1 MKRYI
6 ILLFFCLTQIVL
18 IYPQTFTYKGK
29 DLFGTQQFLKDSLQR
44 STNLLFHDLDADGD
58 QDLILSGIDSIKY
71 DQSGNITSF
80 SQISYFISVQENI
93 GTRKIPKFAARKI
106 FMDSFPFR
114 KGYFIPAA
122 GDLNDDHK
130 LDFIVSSG
138 LDSNKNMTTLYY
150 QRKETSGKD
159 QFNIISGDMLGLDPF
174 VSGSFFTPSLAD
186 MDKDGDLDIF
196 MSGYF
201 LDRTDAGDK
210 IQRPVFLYAKNTGTK
225 SNPVF
230 IGWYQ
235 NTNGLDKSIGETQLI
250 SIGDIDNDNDNDFI
264 SLTNS
269 NSVSKLLFLENIARP
284 DGKAD
289 FKLSKPLTGIPTT
302 KTGERYYPPALVD
315 IDGDGD
321 LDLFMLQDLSKTA
334 TGIGFYENNLCVAK
348 STQLTRTICEGDSIV
363 VGNQKFTQTGQYDVF
378 LKASN
383 LCDSTVKLNLTV
395 NPKATTNLVKS
406 ICAGEEFTIGNV
418 KFNQTGQ
425 YEVKLKASNLCDSIV
440 KLNLTVHPIPTT
452 NLVKSL
458 CSGDEFTI
466 GNVKFN
472 QTGQYEVKLKSSN
485 GCDSIVQA
493 SLTFVVLNNTV
504 TQTNN
509 LLTANLSGVNYQWFD
524 CDNGSDIPGAQSQ
537 SFAPAKNGKY
547 GVKLTDANG
556 CKNTSACVDFV
567 ITSNEEGKL
576 SNQIILYPNPASN
589 YLTLSNQTGY
599 TLTSIKIMNMDGTL
613 VKSISNQQMNKIS
626 TAALHPGNYFME
638 IHCNGYKVFKKFEV
652 VR

>member
-1 MKRYI
+1 MNTYI
-6 ILLFFCLTQIVL
+6 SILILFFS
-18 IYPQTFTYKGK
+18 QTVVMQAQSFAYKGK
-29 DLFGTQQFLKDSLQR
+29 NLFGIQEFLKDSLQR
-44 STNLLFHDLDADGD
+44 GTNLLFDDIDFDGD
-58 QDLILSGIDSIKY
+58 QDLILSGIDSIKF
-71 DQSGNITSF
+71 DNNGNITSF
-80 SQISYFISVQENI
+80 SQISYFISMQENI
-93 GTRKIPKFAARKI
+93 GTRKSPKFGARKP
-106 FMDSFPFR
+106 FTDSFPFK

-130 LDFIVSSG
+130 LDFIVASA
-138 LDSNKNMTTLYY
+138 LDSNYNLATLFY
-150 QRKETSGKD
+150 QRKATSGKD

-186 MDKDGDLDIF
+186 MDKDGDLDLF

-201 LDRTDAGDK
+201 LVRTDAGDK
-210 IQRPVFLYAKNTGTK
+210 IQTPVFLYAKNTGTK

-230 IGWYQ
+230 LGWYQ
-235 NTNGLDKSIGETQLI
+235 NSNGLEKSLGETQI
-250 SIGDIDNDNDNDFI
+250 ITIGDIDNDNDNDFI

-269 NSVSKLLFLENIARP
+269 NNISKLLFLENIARP

-289 FKLSKPLTGIPTT
+289 FKLSKPLTGIPST
-302 KTGERYYPPALVD
+302 KSGEKYYPPTLVD
-315 IDGDGD
+315 IDADGD
-321 LDLFMLQDLSKTA
+321 LDMFMLQDLSKAA

-363 VGNQKFTQTGQYDVF
+363 VGNQKFTLTGQYDVF

-406 ICAGEEFTIGNV
+406 ICAGEEFSIGNV

-440 KLNLTVHPIPTT
+440 NLNLTVYPIPTT

-466 GNVKFN
+466 GNEKFT

-485 GCDSIVQA
+485 GCDSIIQA
-493 SLTFVVLNNTV
+493 SLTFVILNNTV

-524 CDNGSDIPGAQSQ
+524 CDNGSDIPGATGQ
-537 SFAPAKNGKY
+537 SFTPAKNGKY

-576 SNQIILYPNPASN
+576 SNQIILYPNPVSN